1 MSLGGVVGGGENLNP
16 KGVLLVKVWV
26 ILVTLMSPPAVK
38 TGLLSPCVA
47 IWVSL
52 FSTRLTRQFATML
65 TIDAMMDNTSA
76 STLTLYSTPKFLTS
90 ILLLYN
96 NHTSIGLSTKLSQY
110 FTQNLCNLRSIA
122 AKGLSSKVSS

>member
-76 STLTLYSTPKFLTS
+76 STLTLYSTPQISYFHSTPVQQSHVNRLIHEIVSIFYTKFMQS
-90 ILLLYN
+90 SFN
-96 NHTSIGLSTKLSQY
+96 
-110 FTQNLCNLRSIA
+110 RS
-122 AKGLSSKVSS
+122 